1 MRLKF
6 SLSTILLLVFLG
18 TVQAQISPRPAPDRT
33 GSIRGTVVMPDGS
46 AVSTSIRVSL
56 KVLRG
61 EVTFTYTDQQG
72 RFEITNVAPGQ
83 YSVDVDADPQ
93 RHLEAVSE
101 RVLVSR
107 GGGPTFVTVSLKDQR
122 QDSES
127 SDEKTVSVAMLNQKV
142 PSAAKREF
150 ERAKH
155 LLDQGKADESI
166 EALRSAITIY
176 PDYLMAHND
185 LGAQLLDQGKLDQAA
200 AELKVATTIDPQAF
214 NPQLNLGIVLFK
226 QGNFNEAFP
235 PLEKAS
241 SIAPTLP
248 AAHLYLGMVAMK
260 ISNMERAE
268 RELLTAHQLGGS
280 KFSIALVH
288 LGQLYMKEG
297 KREQAR
303 EAFESYL
310 HESPDAVNAEQVRK
324 AIGALQH

>member
-1 MRLKF
+1 M
-6 SLSTILLLVFLG
+6 
-18 TVQAQISPRPAPDRT
+18 
-33 GSIRGTVVMPDGS
+33 
-46 AVSTSIRVSL
+46 
-56 KVLRG
+56 RG
-61 EVTFTYTDQQG
+61 ELAFTYTDQQG
-72 RFEITNVAPGQ
+72 RFEIGNVAPGQ
-83 YSVDVDADPQ
+83 YSVEVDADPQ

-101 RVLVSR
+101 RVLVGR
-107 GGGPTFVTVSLKDQR
+107 GGGPTFVTVSLKEQGH
-122 QDSES
+122 ES
-127 SDEKTVSVAMLNQKV
+127 TSDEKTVSVAMLNQKV

-166 EALRSAITIY
+166 EALRSAINIY

-185 LGAQLLDQGKLDQAA
+185 LGAQLLEQGKLDQAA
-200 AELKVATTIDPQAF
+200 AELKVATVIDPQAF

-226 QGNFNEAFP
+226 QGNFNEALP

-248 AAHLYLGMVAMK
+248 APHLYLGMVAMK
-260 ISNMERAE
+260 VSNMERAE
-268 RELLTAHQLGGS
+268 RELLTAHQLGGP

-297 KREQAR
+297 KREKAR

-310 HESPDAVNAEQVRK
+310 HESPDAVNADQVRK
-324 AIGALQH
+324 AIGSLQH